1 MKTQIWIAGALLW
14 CLSSC
19 ERPAAV
25 WIPSDT
31 REERGPFP
39 ILFVGTLSGPDAERA
54 QAALVV
60 VREQLQLLEQQGGIR
75 GRKVDLHVVDDQGQ
89 AELTLRALQRLGQE
103 WHAPAAFVVS
113 QATALPAETPL
124 ACQVVG
130 PQASVP
136 LAWKQLVQALER
148 AKHLTPEDVRAA
160 LVGSAP

>member
-1 MKTQIWIAGALLW
+1 LKARIWIAWTLCW
-14 CLSSC
+14 SLSAC
-19 ERPAAV
+19 ERPTPV

-39 ILFVGTLSGPDAERA
+39 ILFVGTLSGPQAERA
-54 QAALVV
+54 QSALLV
-60 VREQLQLLEQQGGIR
+60 VREQLQRIEQQGGIR

-89 AELTLRALQRLGQE
+89 LEHTLSALQRLGRE

-113 QATALPAETPL
+113 QASAVPPDAAL

-130 PQASVP
+130 PDASVP
-136 LAWKQLVQALER
+136 AAWKQLVQALER
-148 AKHLTPEDVRAA
+148 AKHLTPQDVRAA